1 MNRSEKIEHYI
12 EGLLTGEEKKIF
24 EQEIRDDPELA
35 WIIRERRSLL
45 SMLSAKFRYPSRALS
60 RDQGGKIVDDIRE
73 LEMDDD
79 LYRFY
84 YHYDEKGE
92 AAGSLK
98 HLILH
103 TDDQV
108 PAGSVSFTHIIVNIA
123 ASLLLLAVL
132 SAGFIR
138 LIQRNRTDHAGKN
151 IYAAWFRPG
160 SDANVKRLME
170 NEKSVF
176 GEMYSDHLNGGSPT
190 FPEIYPQ
197 SYRNSESGNGGFLV
211 YAIRK
216 MQEGNLPTA
225 ENIFQNIALNTS
237 GEYSDLTK
245 WYYALTLLGTGKT
258 AEAKKIFEILC
269 RGKGDY
275 SSNSCKILA
284 DFPEK

>member
-24 EQEIRDDPELA
+24 EQEIRDDPELERMV
-35 WIIRERRSLL
+35 RERRSLL
-45 SMLSAKFRYPSRALS
+45 SMLSTKFRYPSRTVS

-84 YHYDEKGE
+84 YHYDEKAE
-92 AAGSLK
+92 ATASLK

-103 TDDQV
+103 ADDQL
-108 PAGSVSFTHIIVNIA
+108 PAGSASFTHLIVNIA

-138 LIQRNRTDHAGKN
+138 IIQRNRTDHAGMK

-176 GEMYSDHLNGGSPT
+176 GELYPDYLNGGSSA

-197 SYRNSESGNGGFLV
+197 FYRNSESGVGGFLV

-216 MQEGNLPTA
+216 MEEGNLPTA
-225 ENIFQNIALNTS
+225 ENIFRSIAPNSS

-269 RGKGDY
+269 HSKGEY

-284 DFPEK
+284 EFPEK